1 MRLLTHNTMKN
12 NSADAKGKG
21 FPLWITAAEVRVDD
35 SSEPMTDG
43 QIAFVKGVLPTLEW
57 SALVK
62 VRTRRI
68 ILVVAMPLFTP
79 FQCSTFRHKGLA
91 NSRCRF
97 YYTLNR
103 QQPKWVSRHFPQL
116 CRKSWQKTRNFSK
129 PCTTS

>member
-35 SSEPMTDG
+35 SSEPITDG

-62 VRTRRI
+62 VSTML
-68 ILVVAMPLFTP
+68 LVAIWITLF
-79 FQCSTFRHKGLA
+79 H
-91 NSRCRF
+91 RF
-97 YYTLNR
+97 L
-103 QQPKWVSRHFPQL
+103 PHW
-116 CRKSWQKTRNFSK
+116 FS
-129 PCTTS
+129 

>member
-35 SSEPMTDG
+35 SSEPITEG

-62 VRTRRI
+62 VRT

-79 FQCSTFRHKGLA
+79 FQCFPFRHMGLT
-91 NSRCRF
+91 N
-97 YYTLNR
+97 
-103 QQPKWVSRHFPQL
+103 
-116 CRKSWQKTRNFSK
+116 
-129 PCTTS
+129 

>member
-35 SSEPMTDG
+35 SSEPITDG

-62 VRTRRI
+62 VRTMRVVGLPPFHSFHCFPFRRMV
-68 ILVVAMPLFTP
+68 L
-79 FQCSTFRHKGLA
+79 S
-91 NSRCRF
+91 
-97 YYTLNR
+97 
-103 QQPKWVSRHFPQL
+103 
-116 CRKSWQKTRNFSK
+116 
-129 PCTTS
+129 

>member
-35 SSEPMTDG
+35 SSEPITEG

-62 VRTRRI
+62 VRTYNACRI
-68 ILVVAMPLFTP
+68 VALPLFTP
-79 FQCSTFRHKGLA
+79 FHCF
-91 NSRCRF
+91 
-97 YYTLNR
+97 
-103 QQPKWVSRHFPQL
+103 PSRHVGFEL
-116 CRKSWQKTRNFSK
+116 TNAFVSIIRSLGSN
-129 PCTTS
+129 